1 MSGAART
8 VGRYVIVREIGRG
21 GMAIVYLAQQTDLE
35 REVALKELSSF
46 HALDPAIAERFSRE
60 ARVVGSLN
68 HANVATV
75 FESFEHQGTPYIA
88 MEYVERGS
96 LRPLM
101 RSLSP
106 AQMIGVLEGLLAGLA
121 HAHARGVVHRDLKP
135 ENLLVTDAG
144 SVKIADFGIAKAY
157 NQVWT
162 AHYRTATGM
171 AIGTPAYMAP
181 EQAMGRDVGPWTD
194 LYATGVIGYELLT
207 GNAPFHELNE
217 PMAVML
223 HHIGEPIPPVAS
235 VRADADEQLA
245 HWVEWLLAKTPAERP
260 PSAVAAW
267 EALEEIAVGLLGP
280 MWRRQARLP
289 AADAAAHERPLT
301 PAAFEATPA
310 ELHSTPP
317 TEVPRPTRAE
327 GVGRS
332 RRRRRGAG
340 PGAGAWRSWRASSRS
355 PWPSPSPSR
364 ASCATPAVLRTVA
377 ARLRP
382 TTIELPSCLSRLL
395 EGRRYVEVFQGADAA
410 DVGPVKDMAGRDL
423 GLVLATPE
431 LLGVM
436 TFTYH
441 GPPSEFYR
449 LEQLVGA
456 DCKPIPHTFSYG
468 GRGPNF
474 QPYEDVQFARGAA
487 NYGVDFGAYDDD
499 PQMQAHLNALPSPR
513 LRITSATLADDRAT
527 VTGTIAPDVTDEL
540 TIVFSATF
548 PDADPVTIQRKREP
562 KDGRF
567 RLSVAVPEDA
577 RSAQEPTVTVT
588 YPGDDTYAPARA
600 TAPAG

>member
-46 HALDPAIAERFSRE
+46 YALDPAIAERFSRE

-68 HANVATV
+68 HAHVATV
-75 FESFEHQGTPYIA
+75 FESFEHEGTPYIA
-88 MEYVERGS
+88 MEYLERGS

-135 ENLLVTDAG
+135 ENLLITDAG

-289 AADAAAHERPLT
+289 AADAAAYERPLT

-310 ELHSTPP
+310 ELQPTPP
-317 TEVPRPTRAE
+317 TEVPQPTRPSTPAE
-327 GVGRS
+327 SAPPRRRS
-332 RRRRRGAG
+332 RTRRVAVVAGIAAVAAAITVAVTGLLRDAGGAG
-340 PGAGAWRSWRASSRS
+340 DGGGARA
-355 PWPSPSPSR
+355 
-364 ASCATPAVLRTVA
+364 AQ
-377 ARLRP
+377 
-382 TTIELPSCLSRLL
+382 TIELPPCLSRLL
-395 EGRRYVEVFQGADAA
+395 EGRRYAEVFQGADAA

-423 GLVLATPE
+423 GLVLATPD

-456 DCKPIPHTFSYG
+456 DCKPIPHTFSNG

-474 QPYEDVQFARGAA
+474 QPYEDVRFARGAA

-499 PQMQAHLNALPSPR
+499 PQMQARLTALPNPR
-513 LRITSATLADDRAT
+513 LRITSATVADDRAT
-527 VTGTIAPDVTDEL
+527 VTGTIAPDVTGEL
-540 TIVFSATF
+540 TIVFAATI
-548 PDADPVTIQRKREP
+548 PDGDPVTIQRTREP

-567 RLSVAVPEDA
+567 RLSVAVPADA
-577 RSAQEPTVTVT
+577 RSAEEPNVTVT

-600 TAPAG
+600 TAPLG

>member
-1 MSGAART
+1 MSGPART

-21 GMAIVYLAQQTDLE
+21 GMAIVYLAQQPDLA
-35 REVALKELSSF
+35 REVALKELAAF

-88 MEYVERGS
+88 MEYLERGS
-96 LRPLM
+96 LRPLV

-106 AQMIGVLEGLLAGLA
+106 AQMVGVLEGLLAGLA

-135 ENLLVTDAG
+135 ENVLITGAG

-162 AHYRTATGM
+162 AQYRTATGM

-181 EQAMGRDVGPWTD
+181 EQAMGRGIGPWTD
-194 LYATGVIGYELLT
+194 LYATGVIAYELLT
-207 GNAPFHELNE
+207 GNPPFHELEE

-223 HHIGEPIPPVAS
+223 HHISEPIPPVGS
-235 VRADADEQLA
+235 IRPDADQRLVR
-245 HWVEWLLAKTPAERP
+245 WVDWMLAKTPADRP

-267 EALEEIAVGLLGP
+267 DALEEIAVGLLGP

-289 AADAAAHERPLT
+289 AQDTAAYERPLT

-310 ELHSTPP
+310 EVRSPPP
-317 TEVPRPTRAE
+317 TGAPELALPIARTASAPPPHR
-327 GVGRS
+327 RS
-332 RRRRRGAG
+332 RRGRTAAVAG
-340 PGAGAWRSWRASSRS
+340 GVVIAAAV
-355 PWPSPSPSR
+355 
-364 ASCATPAVLRTVA
+364 AAVAVLGGGGGGSGDGGGAPA
-377 ARLRP
+377 AK
-382 TTIELPSCLSRLL
+382 TIELPSCLSKLL
-395 EGRRYVEVFQGADAA
+395 EGRRYAEVFQDADDA
-410 DVGPVKDMAGRDL
+410 DVGPVEDLPGREL

-431 LLGVM
+431 LLGAM

-449 LEQLVGA
+449 LERFVGP
-456 DCKPIPHTFSYG
+456 DCKPIPHTFSGG

-474 QPYEDVQFARGAA
+474 VPYEDVLFARGSA
-487 NYGVDFGAYDDD
+487 NYGVSFGAATDD
-499 PQMQAHLNALPSPR
+499 PQMQASLDALPSPR
-513 LRITSATLADDRAT
+513 LKITSATVAGDRAR
-527 VTGTIAPDVTDEL
+527 VTGTIAADVTDEL
-540 TIVFSATF
+540 TIVFSAEV
-548 PDADPVTIQRKREP
+548 PDADPVTIQRTREP

-567 RLSVAVPEDA
+567 RLTVAVPADA
-577 RSAQEPTVTVT
+577 RTAQAPKVTIT

-600 TAPAG
+600 TAPLG

>member
-75 FESFEHQGTPYIA
+75 FESFEHEGTPYIA
-88 MEYVERGS
+88 MEYLERGS

-135 ENLLVTDAG
+135 ENLLITDAG

-289 AADAAAHERPLT
+289 AADAAAYERPLT

-317 TEVPRPTRAE
+317 TEVPQPTRPSAPAE
-327 GVGRS
+327 SAPPRRRSRS
-332 RRRRRGAG
+332 RRMAVVAGIAAVAVAITVAVTGVLRDAGGAGDGGGARRGRRRSSC
-340 PGAGAWRSWRASSRS
+340 RRA
-355 PWPSPSPSR
+355 
-364 ASCATPAVLRTVA
+364 
-377 ARLRP
+377 
-382 TTIELPSCLSRLL
+382 
-395 EGRRYVEVFQGADAA
+395 
-410 DVGPVKDMAGRDL
+410 
-423 GLVLATPE
+423 
-431 LLGVM
+431 
-436 TFTYH
+436 
-441 GPPSEFYR
+441 
-449 LEQLVGA
+449 
-456 DCKPIPHTFSYG
+456 
-468 GRGPNF
+468 
-474 QPYEDVQFARGAA
+474 
-487 NYGVDFGAYDDD
+487 
-499 PQMQAHLNALPSPR
+499 
-513 LRITSATLADDRAT
+513 
-527 VTGTIAPDVTDEL
+527 
-540 TIVFSATF
+540 
-548 PDADPVTIQRKREP
+548 
-562 KDGRF
+562 
-567 RLSVAVPEDA
+567 
-577 RSAQEPTVTVT
+577 
-588 YPGDDTYAPARA
+588 
-600 TAPAG
+600 